1 MRTASEGVVLTS
13 TVLVP
18 FTASSVG
25 AARRE
30 LSSELRARHVP
41 EHVVDDAVLVLSEIL
56 SNALKHARPLPSGR
70 LRVRWTTTPRSVQV
84 AVTDGGAPTRPH
96 AGTSTMSATGGRGLG
111 IVDDLA
117 SDWGVLDEAGTI
129 TVWAVVDD
137 QQQQGGGAA
146 RR

>member
-1 MRTASEGVVLTS
+1 MLIASEGVALTS

-18 FTASSVG
+18 FSASSVA

-30 LSSELRARHVP
+30 LAGELRARRVP
-41 EHVVDDAVLVLSEIL
+41 QRVVDDAVLVLSEIL

-70 LRVRWTTTPRSVQV
+70 LRVRWTSTPRSVQV
-84 AVTDGGAPTRPH
+84 EVTDGGAPTRPH

-117 SDWGVLDEAGTI
+117 RDWGVLDEAGTI
-129 TVWAVVDD
+129 TVWARLDD
-137 QQQQGGGAA
+137 EPEPGGAQ